1 MPASTAAMTDQR
13 LLIER
18 DIDGYLAQHADKEI
32 LRLLTCGSVDDGKST
47 LIGRLLH
54 DSQLIHED
62 QLAAVE
68 RESRTGGSRA
78 GELDLA
84 LVVDG
89 LQAEREQGITIDVAY
104 RYFSTA
110 KRKFI
115 IADTPGHEQ
124 YTRNMATGASTC
136 DAAIILIDAANGVLT
151 QTRRH
156 TFIARLLGIRH
167 LIVAVNKMD
176 LVDYDEATFSAIRD
190 DYEAFV
196 SRLRVEDLDF
206 IPISA
211 LHGDNVVERSGKM
224 RWYRGASL
232 MHLLEN
238 THIAPG
244 RGFDNFRMP
253 VQRVN
258 RPDASFRGYS
268 GTVASGAVRPGDAVV
283 ALPSGLVT
291 EVTRIVSMDGDL
303 EEAFPPMAV
312 TVTLA
317 DQIDISR
324 GDVLASPANQPRV
337 SDAID
342 ATLVWM
348 SEEPMR
354 PGKQYIVKHG
364 TKQVFGRVET
374 LRDRIDVNT
383 LELAP
388 ASTLEL
394 NEIGRIRLVTSEPV
408 AYDAYEDN
416 RATGSFILI
425 NRLSNITVGAGM
437 IEMPG
442 GEAARSHWDETP
454 HGQLT
459 PTDAAV
465 TAGREGSTPGTDA
478 RHRAVHRPV
487 EERQD
492 GDSAG
497 GGAQALRRGSAG
509 YGDRRTELSPGA
521 QPRPRILRRG
531 PLRKRTSRGGVRA
544 ADQRC
549 RPDLPDRVRRTP
561 RPGARTGP
569 HGGRPRPVPRGIPDR
584 AHGGT
589 EAPRPKRT
597 LRGGRA
603 RRDSE
608 FPRRQL
614 RVRRTGGSGPHARY
628 ITLERGRMRA
638 AGDGAVAPKRF
649 YPLVPHGPA
658 RRPWNN
664 RLRSLTLPKTFVPC
678 ECPGYARRSTRVTGA
693 FDVRQAA
700 ASG

>member
-1 MPASTAAMTDQR
+1 MFDQR
-13 LLIER
+13 HLIER
-18 DIDGYLAQHADKEI
+18 DIDGYLAQHERKEI

-54 DSQLIHED
+54 DSQLIFED

-110 KRKFI
+110 RRKFI

-176 LVDYDEATFSAIRD
+176 LVDYDEAAFAAIRE
-190 DYEAFV
+190 DYDAFV

-211 LHGDNVVERSGKM
+211 LRGDNVVERSGNM
-224 RWYRGASL
+224 PWYRGASL

-238 THIAPG
+238 AHIAPG
-244 RGFDNFRMP
+244 GGFDNFRMP

-258 RPDASFRGYS
+258 RPDTSFRGYS
-268 GTVASGAVRPGDAVV
+268 GSVASGAVRPGDAVV
-283 ALPSGLVT
+283 VLPSGLAT

-303 EEAFPPMAV
+303 KEAFPPMAV
-312 TVTLA
+312 TLTLA

-337 SDAID
+337 SDAMD

-348 SEEPMR
+348 SEEPMT

-364 TKQVFGRVET
+364 AKRVFGRVET

-416 RATGSFILI
+416 RSTGSFILI
-425 NRLSNITVGAGM
+425 DRLSNITIGAGM

-442 GEAARSHWDETP
+442 GQAARSHWDETP

-459 PTDAAV
+459 RTGAAV
-465 TAGREGSTPGTDA
+465 SAEEKAQRLGQTPVTVLFTGLSKSGKT
-478 RHRAVHRPV
+478 VI
-487 EERQD
+487 
-492 GDSAG
+492 
-497 GGAQALRRGSAG
+497 AQAVERKLFDEGRLATVIDGQNFRLGLSRDLGFSAEDRSENVRRAAESARQMNDAGLICLTAFVVPLDQVRERARTVVGPDRFLEVYLTAPMEELKRRDQSGLFEAAERGEIPSFPGVNSEFEEPAAPDLTLDTASLGVDECAMRVMELLRR
-509 YGDRRTELSPGA
+509 
-521 QPRPRILRRG
+521 RG
-531 PLRKRTSRGGVRA
+531 FIR
-544 ADQRC
+544 
-549 RPDLPDRVRRTP
+549 
-561 RPGARTGP
+561 
-569 HGGRPRPVPRGIPDR
+569 
-584 AHGGT
+584 
-589 EAPRPKRT
+589 
-597 LRGGRA
+597 
-603 RRDSE
+603 
-608 FPRRQL
+608 
-614 RVRRTGGSGPHARY
+614 
-628 ITLERGRMRA
+628 
-638 AGDGAVAPKRF
+638 
-649 YPLVPHGPA
+649 
-658 RRPWNN
+658 
-664 RLRSLTLPKTFVPC
+664 
-678 ECPGYARRSTRVTGA
+678 
-693 FDVRQAA
+693 
-700 ASG
+700 

>member
-1 MPASTAAMTDQR
+1 MSASTSMFDQR
-13 LLIER
+13 HLIER
-18 DIDGYLAQHADKEI
+18 DIDGYLAQHERKEI

-54 DSQLIHED
+54 DSQLIFED

-110 KRKFI
+110 RRKFI

-176 LVDYDEATFSAIRD
+176 LVDYDEAAFAAIRE
-190 DYEAFV
+190 DYDAFV

-211 LHGDNVVERSGKM
+211 LRGDNVVERSGNM
-224 RWYRGASL
+224 PWYRGASL

-238 THIAPG
+238 AHIAPG
-244 RGFDNFRMP
+244 GGFDNFRMP

-258 RPDASFRGYS
+258 RPDTSFRGYS
-268 GTVASGAVRPGDAVV
+268 GSVASGAVRPGDAVV
-283 ALPSGLVT
+283 VLPSGLAT

-303 EEAFPPMAV
+303 KEAFPPMAV
-312 TVTLA
+312 TLTLA

-337 SDAID
+337 SDAMD

-348 SEEPMR
+348 SEEPMT

-364 TKQVFGRVET
+364 AKRVFGRVET

-416 RATGSFILI
+416 RSTGSFILI
-425 NRLSNITVGAGM
+425 DRLSNITVGAGM

-442 GEAARSHWDETP
+442 GQAARSHWDETP

-459 PTDAAV
+459 RTGAAV
-465 TAGREGSTPGTDA
+465 SAEEKAQRLGQTPVTVLFTGLSKSGKT
-478 RHRAVHRPV
+478 VI
-487 EERQD
+487 
-492 GDSAG
+492 
-497 GGAQALRRGSAG
+497 AQAVERKLFDEGRLATVIDGQNFRLGLSRDLGFSAEDRSENVRRAAESARQMNDAGLICLTAFVVPLDQVRERARTVVGPDRFLEVYLTAPMEELKHRDQSGLFEAAERGEIPSFPGVNSEFEEPAAPDLTLDTASLGVDECAMRVMELLRR
-509 YGDRRTELSPGA
+509 
-521 QPRPRILRRG
+521 RG
-531 PLRKRTSRGGVRA
+531 FIR
-544 ADQRC
+544 
-549 RPDLPDRVRRTP
+549 
-561 RPGARTGP
+561 
-569 HGGRPRPVPRGIPDR
+569 
-584 AHGGT
+584 
-589 EAPRPKRT
+589 
-597 LRGGRA
+597 
-603 RRDSE
+603 
-608 FPRRQL
+608 
-614 RVRRTGGSGPHARY
+614 
-628 ITLERGRMRA
+628 
-638 AGDGAVAPKRF
+638 
-649 YPLVPHGPA
+649 
-658 RRPWNN
+658 
-664 RLRSLTLPKTFVPC
+664 
-678 ECPGYARRSTRVTGA
+678 
-693 FDVRQAA
+693 
-700 ASG
+700 

>member
-1 MPASTAAMTDQR
+1 MPASTTPMSDQR
-13 LLIER
+13 HLIER
-18 DIDGYLAQHADKEI
+18 DIDGYLAQHERKEI

-54 DSQLIHED
+54 DSQLILED

-68 RESRTGGSRA
+68 RESRTSGTRA

-176 LVDYDEATFSAIRD
+176 LVDYDEAVFAAIRE

-196 SRLRVEDLDF
+196 SRLRVEDLAF

-211 LHGDNVVERSGKM
+211 LRGDNVVEQSENM
-224 RWYRGASL
+224 PWYRGASL
-232 MHLLEN
+232 MHLLDN

-244 RGFDNFRMP
+244 GGFDNFRLP

-258 RPDASFRGYS
+258 RPDATFRGYS
-268 GTVASGAVRPGDAVV
+268 GSVASGTVRPGDPVV
-283 ALPSGLVT
+283 VLPSGLET
-291 EVTRIVSMDGDL
+291 KVTRIVSMDGDL
-303 EEAFPPMAV
+303 KEAFPPMAV
-312 TVTLA
+312 TLTLA

-337 SDAID
+337 SDAMD

-348 SEEPMR
+348 SEEPMT

-364 TKQVFGRVET
+364 AKQVFGRVET

-408 AYDAYEDN
+408 TYDAYEDN
-416 RATGSFILI
+416 RSTGSFILI
-425 NRLSNITVGAGM
+425 DRVSNITVGAGM

-465 TAGREGSTPGTDA
+465 SAEEKAQRLGQTPVTVLFTGLSKSGKT
-478 RHRAVHRPV
+478 VI
-487 EERQD
+487 
-492 GDSAG
+492 
-497 GGAQALRRGSAG
+497 AQAVERKLFDEGRLATVIDGQNFRLGLSRDLGFSAE
-509 YGDRRTELSPGA
+509 DRSENVR
-521 QPRPRILRRG
+521 
-531 PLRKRTSRGGVRA
+531 RA
-544 ADQRC
+544 AESARQMNDAGLICLTAFVVPLDQVRE
-549 RPDLPDRVRRTP
+549 RARTVIGPDRFLEVYLSAPIEELKRRDQSGLFEAAERGEIPSFPGVSSEFEAPAAPDLSLDTASLGVDECATQVMELLRQ
-561 RPGARTGP
+561 
-569 HGGRPRPVPRGIPDR
+569 RGFIR
-584 AHGGT
+584 
-589 EAPRPKRT
+589 
-597 LRGGRA
+597 
-603 RRDSE
+603 
-608 FPRRQL
+608 
-614 RVRRTGGSGPHARY
+614 
-628 ITLERGRMRA
+628 
-638 AGDGAVAPKRF
+638 
-649 YPLVPHGPA
+649 
-658 RRPWNN
+658 
-664 RLRSLTLPKTFVPC
+664 
-678 ECPGYARRSTRVTGA
+678 
-693 FDVRQAA
+693 
-700 ASG
+700 

>member
-1 MPASTAAMTDQR
+1 MPASTTPMSDQR
-13 LLIER
+13 HMIER
-18 DIDGYLAQHADKEI
+18 DIDGYLAQHERKEI

-54 DSQLIHED
+54 DSQLILED

-68 RESRTGGSRA
+68 RESRTSGARA

-176 LVDYDEATFSAIRD
+176 LVGYDEAVFAAIRE

-196 SRLRVEDLDF
+196 SRLRVEDLAF

-211 LHGDNVVERSGKM
+211 LRGDNVVEQSENM
-224 RWYRGASL
+224 PWYRGASL
-232 MHLLEN
+232 MHLLDN

-244 RGFDNFRMP
+244 GGFDNFRLP

-258 RPDASFRGYS
+258 RPDATFRGYS
-268 GTVASGAVRPGDAVV
+268 GSVASGTVRPGDPVV
-283 ALPSGLVT
+283 VLPSGLVT

-312 TVTLA
+312 TLTLA

-337 SDAID
+337 SDAMD

-348 SEEPMR
+348 SEEPMT

-364 TKQVFGRVET
+364 AKQVFGRVET

-408 AYDAYEDN
+408 TYDAYEDN
-416 RATGSFILI
+416 RSTGSFILI
-425 NRLSNITVGAGM
+425 DRVSNITVGAGM

-465 TAGREGSTPGTDA
+465 SAEEKAQRLGQTPVTVLFTGLSKSGKT
-478 RHRAVHRPV
+478 VI
-487 EERQD
+487 
-492 GDSAG
+492 
-497 GGAQALRRGSAG
+497 AQAVERKLFDEGRLATVIDGQNFRLGLSRDLGFSAE
-509 YGDRRTELSPGA
+509 DRSENVR
-521 QPRPRILRRG
+521 
-531 PLRKRTSRGGVRA
+531 RA
-544 ADQRC
+544 AESARQMNDAGLICLTAFVVPLDQVRE
-549 RPDLPDRVRRTP
+549 RARTVIGPDRFLEVYLSAPIEELKRRDQSGLFEAAERGEIPSFPGVSSEFEAPAAPDLLLDTASLGVDECATQVMELLRQ
-561 RPGARTGP
+561 
-569 HGGRPRPVPRGIPDR
+569 RGFIR
-584 AHGGT
+584 
-589 EAPRPKRT
+589 
-597 LRGGRA
+597 
-603 RRDSE
+603 
-608 FPRRQL
+608 
-614 RVRRTGGSGPHARY
+614 
-628 ITLERGRMRA
+628 
-638 AGDGAVAPKRF
+638 
-649 YPLVPHGPA
+649 
-658 RRPWNN
+658 
-664 RLRSLTLPKTFVPC
+664 
-678 ECPGYARRSTRVTGA
+678 
-693 FDVRQAA
+693 
-700 ASG
+700 

>member
-1 MPASTAAMTDQR
+1 MPASTTPMSDQR
-13 LLIER
+13 HMIER
-18 DIDGYLAQHADKEI
+18 DIDGYLAQHERKEI

-54 DSQLIHED
+54 DSQLILED

-68 RESRTGGSRA
+68 RESRTSGARA

-176 LVDYDEATFSAIRD
+176 LVGYDEAVFAAIRE

-196 SRLRVEDLDF
+196 SRLRVEDLAF

-211 LHGDNVVERSGKM
+211 LRGDNVVEQSENM
-224 RWYRGASL
+224 PWYRGASL
-232 MHLLEN
+232 MHLLDN

-244 RGFDNFRMP
+244 GGFDNFRLP

-258 RPDASFRGYS
+258 RPDATFRGYS
-268 GTVASGAVRPGDAVV
+268 GSVASGTVRPGDPVV
-283 ALPSGLVT
+283 VLPSGLVT

-312 TVTLA
+312 TLTLA

-337 SDAID
+337 SDAMD

-348 SEEPMR
+348 SEEPMT

-364 TKQVFGRVET
+364 AKQVFGRVET

-408 AYDAYEDN
+408 TYDAYEDN
-416 RATGSFILI
+416 RSTGSFILI
-425 NRLSNITVGAGM
+425 DRVSNITVGAGM
-437 IEMPG
+437 IELPG
-442 GEAARSHWDETP
+442 GQAARSHWDETP

-459 PTDAAV
+459 PTGAAV
-465 TAGREGSTPGTDA
+465 SAEEKAQRLGQTPVTVLFTGLSKSGKT
-478 RHRAVHRPV
+478 VI
-487 EERQD
+487 
-492 GDSAG
+492 
-497 GGAQALRRGSAG
+497 AQAVERKLFDEGRLATVIDGQNFRLGLSRDLGFSTEDRSENVRRAAESARQMNDAGLICLTAFVVPLDQVRERARTVIGPDRFLEVYLSAPIEELKRRDQSGLFEAAERGEIPSFPGVSSEFEAPAAPDLSLDTSSLGVDECALRV
-509 YGDRRTELSPGA
+509 TEL
-521 QPRPRILRRG
+521 LRQRG
-531 PLRKRTSRGGVRA
+531 FIR
-544 ADQRC
+544 
-549 RPDLPDRVRRTP
+549 
-561 RPGARTGP
+561 
-569 HGGRPRPVPRGIPDR
+569 
-584 AHGGT
+584 
-589 EAPRPKRT
+589 
-597 LRGGRA
+597 
-603 RRDSE
+603 
-608 FPRRQL
+608 
-614 RVRRTGGSGPHARY
+614 
-628 ITLERGRMRA
+628 
-638 AGDGAVAPKRF
+638 
-649 YPLVPHGPA
+649 
-658 RRPWNN
+658 
-664 RLRSLTLPKTFVPC
+664 
-678 ECPGYARRSTRVTGA
+678 
-693 FDVRQAA
+693 
-700 ASG
+700 

>member
-1 MPASTAAMTDQR
+1 MFDQR
-13 LLIER
+13 HLIER
-18 DIDGYLAQHADKEI
+18 DIDGYLAQHERKEI

-54 DSQLIHED
+54 DSQLIFED

-110 KRKFI
+110 RRKFI

-176 LVDYDEATFSAIRD
+176 LVDYDEAAFAAIRD
-190 DYEAFV
+190 DYDAFV

-211 LHGDNVVERSGKM
+211 LRGDNVVERSENM
-224 RWYRGASL
+224 PWYRGASL

-238 THIAPG
+238 AHIAPG
-244 RGFDNFRMP
+244 GGFDNFRMP

-268 GTVASGAVRPGDAVV
+268 GSVASGSVRPGDAVV
-283 ALPSGLVT
+283 VLPSGLAT

-303 EEAFPPMAV
+303 KEAFPPMAV
-312 TVTLA
+312 TLTLA

-337 SDAID
+337 SDAMD

-348 SEEPMR
+348 GEEPMT

-364 TKQVFGRVET
+364 AKQVFGRVET

-416 RATGSFILI
+416 RSTGSFILI
-425 NRLSNITVGAGM
+425 DRLSNITVGAGM

-442 GEAARSHWDETP
+442 GQAARSHWDETP

-459 PTDAAV
+459 PTGAAVSAEEKAQRLGQTPVTILFTGLSKSGKTVIAQAVERKLFDEGRLATVIDGQNFRLGLSRDLGFSAEDRSENVRRAAESARQMNDAGLICLTAFVVPLDQVRERARTVVGPDRFLEVYLTAPMDELKRRDESGLFDAAER
-465 TAGREGSTPGTDA
+465 GEIPSFPG
-478 RHRAVHRPV
+478 VSSEF
-487 EERQD
+487 EEPAAPD
-492 GDSAG
+492 LTLDTSSLGVDEC
-497 GGAQALRRGSAG
+497 ALRVM
-509 YGDRRTELSPGA
+509 EL
-521 QPRPRILRRG
+521 LRR
-531 PLRKRTSRGGVRA
+531 RGFIR
-544 ADQRC
+544 
-549 RPDLPDRVRRTP
+549 
-561 RPGARTGP
+561 
-569 HGGRPRPVPRGIPDR
+569 
-584 AHGGT
+584 
-589 EAPRPKRT
+589 
-597 LRGGRA
+597 
-603 RRDSE
+603 
-608 FPRRQL
+608 
-614 RVRRTGGSGPHARY
+614 
-628 ITLERGRMRA
+628 
-638 AGDGAVAPKRF
+638 
-649 YPLVPHGPA
+649 
-658 RRPWNN
+658 
-664 RLRSLTLPKTFVPC
+664 
-678 ECPGYARRSTRVTGA
+678 
-693 FDVRQAA
+693 
-700 ASG
+700 